1 MTFLPWFARVF
12 MKIVV
17 SAKYVPKMVVDKARA
32 KIVKIK
38 CWEKIVNIIMWDVT

>member
-32 KIVKIK
+32 KIVKTNCSK
-38 CWEKIVNIIMWDVT
+38 KIFKIIMWDVT